1 MSSYFYLKKLPP
13 AAVPKRKIVQVPIND
28 GLGCELA
35 ENVVSET
42 DIPPYSQA
50 LRDGWA
56 ARSSETGPW
65 VIDGS
70 VENGT
75 IPEQL
80 RPGYCMHINTGGFLP
95 LGADCVI
102 PEKEARRDGIVV
114 SASRRWSYFEE
125 NVLPQGCEWR
135 KGELLLKTHSL
146 LSAAEI
152 ALLSDAGVE
161 SVNIYKKPRISIL
174 ATGSEITDVPGSF
187 REKGVRHG
195 SNGIYLTNL
204 LKTLELSAD
213 NFRVISDNSVLIAE
227 ELLSLSAVSD
237 YIITIGGTGK
247 GQKDLIRDALR
258 ISGAREFVSDTA
270 LTDSLPFVEASLGET
285 QILGLP
291 GNPLGFV
298 SLTQR
303 VLLPRL
309 WLFFRSAPLPFPNT
323 HAELGFD
330 IDAKAGEVCVELIR
344 GTSGWIALPVMK
356 GTGRTSVFQKV
367 SGVIPNP
374 HGLALA
380 AGTRVLVE
388 LFISSLPASY
398 AFA

>member
-1 MSSYFYLKKLPP
+1 
-13 AAVPKRKIVQVPIND
+13 
-28 GLGCELA
+28 
-35 ENVVSET
+35 
-42 DIPPYSQA
+42 
-50 LRDGWA
+50 
-56 ARSSETGPW
+56 
-65 VIDGS
+65 
-70 VENGT
+70 
-75 IPEQL
+75 
-80 RPGYCMHINTGGFLP
+80 
-95 LGADCVI
+95 
-102 PEKEARRDGIVV
+102 
-114 SASRRWSYFEE
+114 
-125 NVLPQGCEWR
+125 
-135 KGELLLKTHSL
+135 
-146 LSAAEI
+146 
-152 ALLSDAGVE
+152 
-161 SVNIYKKPRISIL
+161 VNIYKKPRISIL

-258 ISGAREFVSDTA
+258 ISGARELVSDTA
-270 LTDSLPFVEASLGET
+270 LADSLPFVEASLGET

-330 IDAKAGEVCVELIR
+330 IDAKAGEVCVELVR